1 MIVLSQRELTEFY
14 DFDLPKNEVLL
25 FISHFA
31 SVSAGVPQERN
42 PQPFKRG
49 NPPTF
54 VTAALLKFC
63 SRDQL
68 KRFCGR
74 KSIIINE
81 HS

>member
-14 DFDLPKNEVLL
+14 DFDLLKNEVLN

-31 SVSAGVPQERN
+31 SVSAWMPQERN

-49 NPPTF
+49 KPPTF
-54 VTAALLKFC
+54 VTAALLKFS

-68 KRFCGR
+68 EILCR

-81 HS
+81 H